1 MPEIY
6 FSKRFTKN
14 LRKLNRSGSFNDV
27 KLEKILELL
36 ARGLPL
42 EQNHKDH
49 QLSGNMQS
57 LRECH
62 VENDML
68 IVYEI
73 FKSENRIKMIDIGS
87 HSDLFE

>member
-1 MPEIY
+1 MPQIH

-14 LRKLNRSGSFNDV
+14 LRKLNRSGKFNDV

-42 EQNHKDH
+42 GQNQKDH
-49 QLSGNMQS
+49 QLTGNMQNF
-57 LRECH
+57 RECH
-62 VENDML
+62 IENDML
-68 IVYEI
+68 LIYEE
-73 FKSENRIKMIDIGS
+73 FKSENRIKLIDIGS